1 MDTFS
6 LIQFI
11 AVVFTALALVPA
23 AAHVMELPNKLP
35 MPREMYLIAQRLY
48 RGWNMSA
55 FVVIGAL
62 IATLILVFKVDG
74 QAFVPALVA
83 FLAIVATQIVF
94 WTFTFPVNRRT
105 RNWTQAPQDDW
116 QKLRDRWEF
125 SHAASAVLNFIA
137 VVSVTIAV
145 LGS

>member
-1 MDTFS
+1 MNALS
-6 LIQFI
+6 LVEFL
-11 AVVFTALALVPA
+11 AVILTALALVPA

-35 MPREMYLIAQRLY
+35 MTREAYLIVQRVY

-62 IATLILVFKVDG
+62 IATLVLMILVDG
-74 QAFVPALVA
+74 AAFVPALVG

-94 WTFTFPVNRRT
+94 WTFTYPVNKIT
-105 RNWTQAPQDDW
+105 RNWTRVPDDW
-116 QKLRDRWEF
+116 TALRDRWEL

-137 VVSVTIAV
+137 VVCVTVAV
-145 LGS
+145 LRS